1 MEATR
6 TSVTSGN
13 EQIGYNMDPAYQV
26 GYTQQEVD
34 GKNLKFVLS
43 LVNFQFYCKLD
54 LHFCYF
60 FGDEILNVISL
71 MISLNFRNQK
81 LW

>member
-43 LVNFQFYCKLD
+43 PVNFQFYGILD
-54 LHFCYF
+54 LHFCKC
-60 FGDEILNVISL
+60 FGDTI
-71 MISLNFRNQK
+71 
-81 LW
+81 

>member
-1 MEATR
+1 MFFSWNEKGEKKKERMEATR

-43 LVNFQFYCKLD
+43 LVNFQFYYCKLD
-54 LHFCYF
+54 LCSKF
-60 FGDEILNVISL
+60 L
-71 MISLNFRNQK
+71 
-81 LW
+81 

>member
-34 GKNLKFVLS
+34 GKSLKWFVFFKFD
-43 LVNFQFYCKLD
+43 VNIYT
-54 LHFCYF
+54 
-60 FGDEILNVISL
+60 
-71 MISLNFRNQK
+71 
-81 LW
+81 

>member
-43 LVNFQFYCKLD
+43 LGYFLFYFKSRLCKSDFIFL
-54 LHFCYF
+54 F
-60 FGDEILNVISL
+60 FGETRDRKS
-71 MISLNFRNQK
+71 FRFDDFLQF
-81 LW
+81 

>member
-13 EQIGYNMDPAYQV
+13 EQMMYNMDPAYQA

-34 GKNLKFVLS
+34 GKIYDLS
-43 LVNFQFYCKLD
+43 DFWL
-54 LHFCYF
+54 
-60 FGDEILNVISL
+60 ILEEFPRFSVKIRCL
-71 MISLNFRNQK
+71 FTFL
-81 LW
+81 

>member
-13 EQIGYNMDPAYQV
+13 EQMMYNMDPAYQA

-34 GKNLKFVLS
+34 GKISDLSDSWLILKEF
-43 LVNFQFYCKLD
+43 
-54 LHFCYF
+54 
-60 FGDEILNVISL
+60 
-71 MISLNFRNQK
+71 
-81 LW
+81 